1 MWKDMVAWVAR
12 VGDQMNEGC
21 EVSVLG
27 GENMI

>member
-27 GENMI
+27 GGEI

>member
-27 GENMI
+27 EGEI